1 MDSAFPKRAM
11 ISCKDERRTK
21 KQIENHHHN
30 SSEFEQTIETTTTM
44 GNGNSNAGRSF
55 VSKEKVENKE
65 FYLPSLDQ

>member
-11 ISCKDERRTK
+11 ISCKDERCTK

-30 SSEFEQTIETTTTM
+30 SAEFEQCIETTTTTTTM

-55 VSKEKVENKE
+55 V
-65 FYLPSLDQ
+65 